1 MKINIVSIYF
11 PPENGAAANR
21 VFKMASFLR
30 ANGNEV
36 QVITA
41 MPNYPFG
48 KIYKGYKG
56 LWCNEIIDGISV
68 RRYCIYASNSKNP
81 LLRIFSMISFSISLV
96 FAIPILLRR
105 SADINIVCSPPLM
118 SGFVASFLCK
128 LSRGKLVLNISD
140 LWPLSAFELGVI
152 KKGTF
157 YSFLESLESRMYKK
171 ADLIMTQSEE
181 SVDYI
186 KSKCNSSFFLY
197 RNVANGNKYISEVYP
212 DSRTNGFRIIYAGLL
227 GVAQGILNL
236 LKSLDWNSLDVVLDL
251 YGDGNESNEI
261 QKFIAESG
269 ISNIKFHGMIS
280 TEQLNQVLPS
290 YHASLIPLV
299 NPIYGAFPSKIF
311 TAMASGLPILYCG
324 EGEAADFVKKY
335 NLGLVNASDD
345 FNGLK
350 DNIFMLKSMP
360 EEEYLRVRQN
370 GIDLSNSTFNFK
382 NINENL
388 VKELSKLVNE

>member
-1 MKINIVSIYF
+1 
-11 PPENGAAANR
+11 
-21 VFKMASFLR
+21 
-30 ANGNEV
+30 
-36 QVITA
+36 
-41 MPNYPFG
+41 
-48 KIYKGYKG
+48 
-56 LWCNEIIDGISV
+56 
-68 RRYCIYASNSKNP
+68 
-81 LLRIFSMISFSISLV
+81 
-96 FAIPILLRR
+96 
-105 SADINIVCSPPLM
+105 
-118 SGFVASFLCK
+118 
-128 LSRGKLVLNISD
+128 
-140 LWPLSAFELGVI
+140 
-152 KKGTF
+152 
-157 YSFLESLESRMYKK
+157 
-171 ADLIMTQSEE
+171 
-181 SVDYI
+181 
-186 KSKCNSSFFLY
+186 
-197 RNVANGNKYISEVYP
+197 
-212 DSRTNGFRIIYAGLL
+212 
-227 GVAQGILNL
+227 
-236 LKSLDWNSLDVVLDL
+236 
-251 YGDGNESNEI
+251 
-261 QKFIAESG
+261 
-269 ISNIKFHGMIS
+269 MIS